1 MLLKGKTIL
10 VTEDNPLNR
19 VTFQLSLNLQGA
31 LVIFEHFGQ
40 GTVEKAKFES
50 KIDLI
55 VLDLMLTKGADGY
68 KVFQEIR
75 AVSQFDDTPIVA
87 VSASD
92 PAQAIE
98 RCKSLGFNGFIP
110 KPIDER
116 LFPGQLLR
124 IIEGEQIWLA

>member
-10 VTEDNPLNR
+10 ITEDYPLNR
-19 VTFQLSLNLQGA
+19 VTFQITLSLQGA
-31 LVIFEHFGQ
+31 SVVFERFGQ
-40 GTVEKAKFES
+40 GTVEKAKFLS

-55 VLDLMLTKGADGY
+55 VLDLMLANGVDGY
-68 KVFQEIR
+68 QVFQEIR
-75 AVSQFDDTPIVA
+75 KVSQFDDVPIVA

-92 PAQAIE
+92 PTQAME
-98 RCKSLGFNGFIP
+98 KCKALGFNGFIP

-124 IIEGEQIWLA
+124 IMEGEQIWLA